1 MEKILETEIEE
12 ILKAGEKKYLTVTY
26 KKLPTIIS
34 LTLHGVIMRIN
45 TISKSDDLL
54 VDYVNILNKKPRSQQ
69 KSFAPFQGGQV
80 YISKFKQS
88 IDTIRPSRLVEI
100 FIFRISEFEWRFN
113 IRKNPFYAK
122 KA

>member
-12 ILKAGEKKYLTVTY
+12 ILRTGEKKYLTVTY

-54 VDYVNILNKKPRSQQ
+54 VDYVNILNKKLPSQ

-100 FIFRISEFEWRFN
+100 FIFRISEFSWRFS
-113 IRKNPFYAK
+113 IRKNPFYVK
-122 KA
+122 KS

>member
-12 ILKAGEKKYLTVTY
+12 NLRTGEKKYLTVTY

-45 TISKSDDLL
+45 TISKGDDLS
-54 VDYVNILNKKPRSQQ
+54 VDYVNILNKKPLSQQ

-80 YISKFKQS
+80 SISKFKQM

-113 IRKNPFYAK
+113 IRKNPFYTRF
-122 KA
+122 